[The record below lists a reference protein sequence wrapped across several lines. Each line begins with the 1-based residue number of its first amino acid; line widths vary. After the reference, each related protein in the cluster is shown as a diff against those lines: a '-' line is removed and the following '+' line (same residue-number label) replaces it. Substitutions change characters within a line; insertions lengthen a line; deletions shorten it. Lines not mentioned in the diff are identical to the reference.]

1 MTAADLK
8 LAAIGLTFGFSFGV
22 GLLGGM
28 LFEVGIGILAAVV
41 IWWLAIRYLVSGK
54 RK

>member
-1 MTAADLK
+1 LRYDSTDIK
-8 LAAIGLTFGFSFGV
+8 LAAIGFTFGFSFGV

-41 IWWLAIRYLVSGK
+41 IYWALQRAKILS
-54 RK
+54 